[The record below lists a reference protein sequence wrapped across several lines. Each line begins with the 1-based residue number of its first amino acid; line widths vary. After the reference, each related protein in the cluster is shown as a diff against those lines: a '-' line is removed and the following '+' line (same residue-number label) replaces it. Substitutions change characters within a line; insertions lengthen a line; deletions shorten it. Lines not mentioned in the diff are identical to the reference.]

1 MKQLVYIIGLFGVLL
16 SANSCEKVI
25 HVDLKEADR
34 KFVIEGTILRGDT
47 IQRVRVTKSTSF
59 EVSTGAPTVD
69 NAIVTVSDDLGN
81 TGVFTAVGNGWYEL
95 VNYPGVE
102 GRTYTLQV
110 SADGNTFQASST
122 MPGFVPIDSLY
133 VVFYPFNQDS
143 LITVVPAHFDPAAVE
158 NYYQFRVTKNGE
170 RDKSIYLQ
178 DDQFTDGNLTI
189 QPLFISDLQLEDTLV
204 ISMFCIDKPVW
215 TYFNQLSVNAS
226 NSTTPAN
233 PTSNFSGGCLG
244 YFSARTVSTKQVIV
258 GQ

>member
-1 MKQLVYIIGLFGVLL
+1 MKYIITVLISVVFIL
-16 SANSCEKVI
+16 AFSSCEKVI
-25 HVDLKEADR
+25 HVDLKDADQ
-34 KFVIEGTILRGDT
+34 KFVIEGTIIRGDT
-47 IQRVRVTKSTSF
+47 VQRVRVTKSTSF
-59 EVSTGAPTVD
+59 EVSTGAPAVD
-69 NAIVTVSDDLGN
+69 NAIVTVVDDQGN

-110 SADGNTFQASST
+110 VAEGNTFQASST

-158 NYYQFRVTKNGE
+158 NYYQFHVTKNGE
-170 RDKSIYLQ
+170 RQKDIYLQ
-178 DDQFTDGNLTI
+178 DDQFTNGNLTI
-189 QPLFISDLQLEDTLV
+189 QPLFISDLQLEDTLI

-226 NSTTPAN
+226 NSTTPAD